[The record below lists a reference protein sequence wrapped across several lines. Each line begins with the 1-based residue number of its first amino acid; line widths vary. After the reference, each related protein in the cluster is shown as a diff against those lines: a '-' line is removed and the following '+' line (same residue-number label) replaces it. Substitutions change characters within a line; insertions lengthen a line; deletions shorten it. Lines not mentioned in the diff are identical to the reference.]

1 MTETRVIPLSL
12 AERDRRWQAIRA
24 RMAERGLDCLVIRG
38 ISSKWD
44 SGTANVRYV
53 SQIGGNGEEAMAVFP
68 LDRDPVV
75 FIWAPSQL
83 EWWPIAQDWVSDVR
97 QGSPTWAGR
106 TSECLRELGSARGR
120 IGVVGI
126 GGRNEAGK
134 IMSYDIYRGLLDAL
148 PEARFE
154 PASDILEDV
163 RVVKSPEE
171 IEFLARSAHLCDVAV
186 QAMLRAA
193 RPGVRAYEVYGEIM
207 GAVFRAGG
215 ESPMFLM
222 YEADPEPRHALR
234 FPSDRVL
241 ERGYMIIQEIS
252 PKYAGYWT
260 QVMVPVVL
268 GEPTTLYRQIAEVA
282 ERAYQEGLKAI
293 RPGATTKDVADA
305 INRPIAEAGYT
316 WYRPQFQGL
325 GLEQSE
331 EPHDRNFRGALV
343 ETAPV
348 PLEEGMVLGLQ
359 PLVATAD
366 RKYGLQVGD
375 TVAVTRDGVRT
386 LGETK
391 MTLYCV

>member
-24 RMAERGLDCLVIRG
+24 RMAERHLDCLIIRG

-68 LDRDPVV
+68 IEGDPVV
-75 FIWAPSQL
+75 YVWAPSQL
-83 EWWPIAQDWVSDVR
+83 EWWPIAQDWVADVR
-97 QGSPTWAGR
+97 QGSPTWAGK
-106 TSECLRELGSARGR
+106 TVECIQEMGYERGR

-126 GGRNEAGK
+126 GGRNEAGR
-134 IMSYDIYRGLLDAL
+134 IMAYELYKAILDAL
-148 PEARFE
+148 PAVHFEA
-154 PASDILEDV
+154 ASDILEDL
-163 RVVKSPEE
+163 RIVKSAEE

-193 RPGVRAYEVYGEIM
+193 RPGVRAYEVYGEIL

-241 ERGYMIIQEIS
+241 QPGYMIIQEIS

-268 GEPTTLYRQIAEVA
+268 GEPKPLYRELADVA
-282 ERAYQEGLKAI
+282 ALAYREGLKAI
-293 RPGATTKDVADA
+293 KLGATTQDVADA

-316 WYRPQFQGL
+316 WFRPQFQGL

-331 EPHDRNFRGALV
+331 APHDRHFRGALGEAEAV
-343 ETAPV
+343 R
-348 PLEEGMVLGLQ
+348 LEEGMVLGLQ
-359 PLVATAD
+359 PLVATPD
-366 RKYGLQVGD
+366 RRHGLQVGD
-375 TVAVTRDGVRT
+375 TVAVTRAGVRV
-386 LGETK
+386 LGETT
-391 MTLYCV
+391 MDLYSV

>member
-24 RMAERGLDCLVIRG
+24 RMAERQLDCLVIRG

-68 LDRDPVV
+68 LDRDPIV

-83 EWWPIAQDWVSDVR
+83 EWWPIAQDWVHDVR

-106 TSECLRELGSARGR
+106 TAECLQELGYARGR

-134 IMSYDIYRGLLDAL
+134 IMSYDIYRALREAL
-148 PEARFE
+148 PDAHFEA
-154 PASDILEDV
+154 ASDVLEDV

-171 IEFLARSAHLCDVAV
+171 IGFLARSAHLCDVAV
-186 QAMLRAA
+186 QAMLQAA
-193 RPGVRAYEVYGEIM
+193 RPGVRAYEVYGEIL

-222 YEADPEPRHALR
+222 YEADPQPRHALR

-241 ERGYMIIQEIS
+241 QPGYMIIQEIS

-268 GEPTTLYRQIAEVA
+268 GEPTQLYRDLAVVA

-293 RPGATTKDVADA
+293 RPGATTTDVSEA

-331 EPHDRNFRGALV
+331 EPHDHHFRGAFV
-343 ETAPV
+343 ESAPLA
-348 PLEEGMVLGLQ
+348 LEEGMVLGLQ

-375 TVAVTRDGVRT
+375 TVAVTRDGVRV